1 VSFGLSGFISPKPA
15 TSTHFIVRKT
25 RFMVD
30 NIADEIE
37 RLDARNIVEI
47 GIDRGGSTALL
58 AQLAQPNKLVA
69 IEYDRGPVEALSDYI
84 RERGLADR
92 VKLYFGLD
100 QGDRAHVDT
109 MLEAE
114 FGNEPLDLV
123 IDDAS
128 HLYRQTRSSFNALF
142 PRIKLGGVFILED
155 WNWAH
160 LVGAKG
166 FTTAEG
172 VRDSWPTGTP
182 LSQLVLEF
190 VLTQGTEHGVISSVT
205 IDDASVRVERGPADL
220 DPRTFDIST
229 SFVEGPVNLLA
240 IRQGDVS
247 ES

>member
-1 VSFGLSGFISPKPA
+1 
-15 TSTHFIVRKT
+15 
-25 RFMVD
+25 
-30 NIADEIE
+30 
-37 RLDARNIVEI
+37 
-47 GIDRGGSTALL
+47 
-58 AQLAQPNKLVA
+58 
-69 IEYDRGPVEALSDYI
+69 
-84 RERGLADR
+84 
-92 VKLYFGLD
+92 
-100 QGDRAHVDT
+100 

-128 HLYRQTRSSFNALF
+128 HLCRETRSSFNALV
-142 PRIKLGGVFILED
+142 PRIKEGGVFILED

-160 LVGAKG
+160 LVGRG

-172 VRDSWPTGTP
+172 MRESWPTGTS
-182 LSQLVLEF
+182 LSQLLLEF